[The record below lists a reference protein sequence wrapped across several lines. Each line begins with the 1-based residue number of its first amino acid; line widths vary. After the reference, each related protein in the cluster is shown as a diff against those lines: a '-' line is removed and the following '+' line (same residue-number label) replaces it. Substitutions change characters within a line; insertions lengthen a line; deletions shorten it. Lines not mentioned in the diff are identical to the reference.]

1 MRYSYQRELIKDIVR
16 SSKTHP
22 NAEWVFCEAKKKV
35 ENISLGT
42 VYRNLKILENTG
54 KIKSIHDD
62 NQVRYDGNIEDHHHL
77 KCVKCGALIDTD
89 IQSNF
94 DRKKIMDDYDFEPNE
109 VKFFILGKC
118 KKHTK

>member
-42 VYRNLKILENTG
+42 VYRKSQDFRKYGLKSNQFMMIIKLDMMEILKT
-54 KIKSIHDD
+54 II
-62 NQVRYDGNIEDHHHL
+62 I
-77 KCVKCGALIDTD
+77 
-89 IQSNF
+89 
-94 DRKKIMDDYDFEPNE
+94 
-109 VKFFILGKC
+109 
-118 KKHTK
+118 